1 MQTSFRQYRS
11 EAASHSHDDFHQI
24 IMADLG
30 MLELEV
36 EGRGGC
42 VSGRRLAF
50 VPAGDTHAY
59 RAVGMNRFLVLDID
73 TDIATQ
79 TGLERLWHQAGA
91 SPYLEVGPG
100 YVGRLTGL
108 LQGLEQKRAISRIRR
123 VSPDG
128 QGNLQSENL
137 SILYLAGIEGI
148 AASENAFADDA
159 FVCNSLREVLCHSAA
174 VQGDSGGANA
184 MIPMRLQ
191 RVLAWIELRLSE
203 PVGIADMA
211 MIAAQSESALF
222 AAFQRYLGTT
232 PMRWLGEQRLQRAH
246 AMLNDPKNTM
256 TLGDIARDVGFTDQS
271 AFSRAFSRRFG
282 HAPIVLR
289 RGSVVASDSTSYQS

>member
-24 IMADLG
+24 IIADLG
-30 MLELEV
+30 MLELEI

-50 VPAGDTHAY
+50 VPAGDIHAY
-59 RAVGMNRFLVLDID
+59 RALGMNRFLVLDVD
-73 TDIATQ
+73 TDVASQ

-91 SPYLEVGPG
+91 SPYLEVGAAYAG
-100 YVGRLTGL
+100 HLTSL
-108 LQGLEQKRAISRIRR
+108 LLGLEQRRAISRIQRI
-123 VSPDG
+123 SPDG

-137 SILYLAGIEGI
+137 SLLHIAGIATCE
-148 AASENAFADDA
+148 SAFADNA
-159 FVCNSLREVLCHSAA
+159 FVCKTLREVLGHSATA
-174 VQGDSGGANA
+174 QGRDADADQG
-184 MIPMRLQ
+184 IPMQLQ
-191 RVLAWIELRLSE
+191 RLLGWIELRLSE
-203 PVGIADMA
+203 PIGIPEMA

-222 AAFQRYLGTT
+222 AAFHRYLGTT
-232 PMRWLGEQRLQRAH
+232 PMRWLGEQRLQRAY
-246 AMLNDPKNTM
+246 AMLNDPKNTVP
-256 TLGDIARDVGFTDQS
+256 LGDIAREVGFTDQS

-289 RGSVVASDSTSYQS
+289 RRT

>member
-24 IMADLG
+24 IIADLG
-30 MLELEV
+30 MLELEI

-42 VSGRRLAF
+42 VSGRKLAF

-59 RAVGMNRFLVLDID
+59 RAVGMNRFLVLDVD
-73 TDIATQ
+73 TEVAAQ

-91 SPYLEVGPG
+91 SPYLEVVAG
-100 YVGRLTGL
+100 YAGHLTGL

-123 VSPDG
+123 IAPDG

-137 SILYLAGIEGI
+137 SLLHMAGIATCE
-148 AASENAFADDA
+148 SAFADDA
-159 FVCNSLREVLCHSAA
+159 FICQTLREVLGHSAA
-174 VQGDSGGANA
+174 AQGRDTDFGQG
-184 MIPMRLQ
+184 IPMRLQ
-191 RVLAWIELRLSE
+191 RLLAWIELRLSE
-203 PVGIADMA
+203 PIGISEMA
-211 MIAAQSESALF
+211 IITAQSESALF
-222 AAFQRYLGTT
+222 VTFQRHLGTT

-246 AMLNDPKNTM
+246 AMLGDPKNTM
-256 TLGDIARDVGFTDQS
+256 TLGNIAREVGFTDQS

-282 HAPIVLR
+282 HAPIALR
-289 RGSVVASDSTSYQS
+289 RGSATASDGSSYQS

>member
-1 MQTSFRQYRS
+1 MQSSFRQYRS

-24 IMADLG
+24 IIADLG

-36 EGRGGC
+36 QGRGGC

-59 RAVGMNRFLVLDID
+59 RAVGMNRFLVLDVDID
-73 TDIATQ
+73 VAAGA
-79 TGLERLWHQAGA
+79 GLERLWQQAGA
-91 SPYLEVGPG
+91 SPYLEVGTG
-100 YVGRLTGL
+100 YACHLTGL

-123 VSPDG
+123 FAPDG
-128 QGNLQSENL
+128 KGNLQSESL
-137 SILYLAGIEGI
+137 SLLYMAGIEGI

-159 FVCNSLREVLCHSAA
+159 FVCQSLREVLGHAAA
-174 VQGDSGGANA
+174 VQGDLGGADA

-191 RVLAWIELRLSE
+191 RLLAWIELRLSE
-203 PVGIADMA
+203 PISIADMA

-222 AAFQRYLGTT
+222 AAFQSYLGTT
-232 PMRWLGEQRLQRAH
+232 PMRWLGEQRLQRAY
-246 AMLNDPKNTM
+246 AMLGDPKNTM
-256 TLGDIARDVGFTDQS
+256 TLGNIAHEVGFTDQS

-282 HAPIVLR
+282 HSPIALR
-289 RGSVVASDSTSYQS
+289 RSNRL